1 MKISGFTMG
10 RNVSKLYYP
19 MRQAIESILPLV
31 DEFVVAL
38 GAGDPD
44 DTTREDIEALDSPKI
59 RIIDTQWDLEKF
71 PRGMENAHQ
80 TDIAM
85 QHCRGD
91 WLFYLQADEVVH
103 EEDHAAIIEQCR
115 KYLDDEEVEGFVFD
129 YLHFWGDFQH
139 VHRTHNWYKREIRIV
154 RNREDIHSWRSAQSF
169 RVMPD
174 FEGINYRR
182 KENIR
187 KLKVAPARA
196 RIFHYGWVRPP
207 HLMRQKKKALDT
219 IHHGAQK
226 VAHMRQHAPQDFDY
240 GPLQKLPHFKGS
252 HPRVMKDWIARFDWG
267 EQLQYQGAR
276 DSSRAP
282 YKHEMLKYRL
292 LALVE
297 QNLLGGRTLGGVKN
311 YQLIRQD

>member
-19 MRQAIESILPLV
+19 MPQAIASILPIV

-44 DTTREDIEALDSPKI
+44 DTTREDIEALNSPKI

-85 QHCRGD
+85 QHCQGD

-103 EEDHAAIIEQCR
+103 EEDHAAIVEQCQ
-115 KYLDDEEVEGFVFD
+115 KYLDDHEVEGFVFD

-169 RVMPD
+169 RVMPEFD
-174 FEGINYRR
+174 GINYRR

-187 KLKVAPARA
+187 KLKVAPAQA

-207 HLMRQKKKALDT
+207 YLMRQKKKALDT

-226 VAHMRQHAPQDFDY
+226 VAHMRQHAAKDFDY
-240 GPLQKLPHFKGS
+240 GPIQKLPRFKGQ
-252 HPRVMKDWIARFDWG
+252 HPQVMKDWIAQFDWG
-267 EQLQYQGAR
+267 EQLQYQGRR
-276 DSSRAP
+276 DRQRAP
-282 YKHEMLKYRL
+282 YKHEMTKYRF
-292 LALVE
+292 LAFLE

-311 YQLIRQD
+311 YELIRRD

>member
-1 MKISGFTMG
+1 MG

-19 MRQAIESILPLV
+19 MAQAIASILPLV

-44 DTTREDIEALDSPKI
+44 DTTREDIEALGSPKI
-59 RIIDTQWDLEKF
+59 RIIDTEWDLEKF

-85 QHCRGD
+85 QHCQGD

-103 EEDHAAIIEQCR
+103 EEDHDSIRNQCE
-115 KYLDDEEVEGFVFD
+115 KYLNDPEVEGFVFD

-174 FEGINYRR
+174 FDGLNYQRR
-182 KENIR
+182 ENIR
-187 KLKVAPARA
+187 KLKVAPAQA

-219 IHHGAQK
+219 IHHGAER
-226 VAHMRQHAPQDFDY
+226 VAQMRQHAPKNFDY
-240 GPLQKLPHFKGS
+240 GPLQMIPRYQGS
-252 HPRVMKDWIARFDWG
+252 HPRVMKEWMAQFDWG
-267 EQLQYQGAR
+267 DKLQYHGPPDHR
-276 DSSRAP
+276 RAP
-282 YKHEMLKYRL
+282 YKHEVPKYRL
-292 LALVE
+292 LALIE

-311 YQLIRQD
+311 YRLVRRD